1 MAAMALV
8 DTRTEFE
15 HLAGIYLPVAIA
27 VAAIIIGSI
36 VFVLVRFRR
45 RDDELPRQREGAP
58 RLEVLYAVGL
68 AGVVVFLLAFTFETQ
83 RRVDELAARPGL
95 RVDVT
100 AAKWNWRFD
109 YPAER
114 ITRISGATRPTSLV
128 VPSDTTVR
136 FTLTSRDVIHSIW
149 IPELRFKRDAFPK
162 RATQFDLVFDKPG
175 VYSGACAEFCGLEHS
190 RMRFTVD
197 VRTPEQFD
205 TWVAEQARAAS

>member
-1 MAAMALV
+1 MALV

-27 VAAIIIGSI
+27 VAVIIIGSI
-36 VFVLVRFRR
+36 LFVSVRFRR
-45 RDDELPRQREGAP
+45 RDDELPRQRDGAP
-58 RLEVLYAVGL
+58 RLEAIYAVGL
-68 AGVVVFLLAFTFETQ
+68 AAVVVFLLAFTFETQ
-83 RRVDELAARPGL
+83 RQVDELAARPGL

-109 YPAER
+109 YPAEG
-114 ITRISGATRPTSLV
+114 ITRISGATRPTALV

-149 IPELRFKRDAFPK
+149 IPEVRFKRDAFPK
-162 RATQFDLVFDKPG
+162 RTTQFDLVFDEPG

-205 TWVAEQARAAS
+205 AWVAEQARAAS